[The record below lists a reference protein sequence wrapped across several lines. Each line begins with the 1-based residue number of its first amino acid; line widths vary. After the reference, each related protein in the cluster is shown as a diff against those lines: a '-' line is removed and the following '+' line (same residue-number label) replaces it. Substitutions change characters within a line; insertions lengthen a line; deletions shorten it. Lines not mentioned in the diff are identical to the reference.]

1 MIKFPIR
8 IKTNKNTELVWFP
21 HDFVLAL
28 SILAVFVYWIFTLL
42 KLL

>member
-8 IKTNKNTELVWFP
+8 IKTSKNTELVWFP
-21 HDFVLAL
+21 RDFALAL
-28 SILAVFVYWIFTLL
+28 SIPAVFVYWIVTLL